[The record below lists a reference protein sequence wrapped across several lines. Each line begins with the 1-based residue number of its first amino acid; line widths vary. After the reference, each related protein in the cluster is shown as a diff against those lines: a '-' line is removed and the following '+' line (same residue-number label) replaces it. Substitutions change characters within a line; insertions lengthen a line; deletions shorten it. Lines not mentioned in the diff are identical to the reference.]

1 MDCAFVFHREGK
13 PIGDFRQEWADACTA
28 AGLGKV
34 CVHDLRRCAI
44 RSLVRAGVPDLVA
57 MRISGHKTRSVFD
70 WRNIVSEADLKGA
83 LERRDGYLV
92 ALPTKRKVA
101 KIKR

>member
-1 MDCAFVFHREGK
+1 MFHREGK

-34 CVHDLRRCAI
+34 YVHDLRRCAI
-44 RSLVRAGVPDLVA
+44 RSLVRVGVPDLVA

-70 WRNIVSEADLKGA
+70 RYNIVSESGPQGRARA
-83 LERRDGYLV
+83 TRR
-92 ALPTKRKVA
+92 LPSSPANQAEFA